1 MAGSSNDLCSWLC
14 FGITLGAFAVS
25 LFEKHEYNSY
35 ADDNAK
41 LEKDR
46 AVLLQQK
53 NNLFKSLK
61 STQPVSVKNAQT
73 VIRFQNTNANRSV
86 MKQKENVRV

>member
-1 MAGSSNDLCSWLC
+1 MAGSNDLCSWLC
-14 FGITLGAFAVS
+14 FGITLGAFAVG

-35 ADDNAK
+35 VDDNAK

-53 NNLFKSLK
+53 NDLFKSLK
-61 STQPVSVKNAQT
+61 SQT

>member
-1 MAGSSNDLCSWLC
+1 MAESDENWWSWFYC
-14 FGITLGAFAVS
+14 ISTCAFCAVGFV
-25 LFEKHEYNSY
+25 LKCDYNSY

-41 LEKDR
+41 LEKDQ

-53 NNLFKSLK
+53 NDLFKSLK
-61 STQPVSVKNAQT
+61 STQPVSMKNAQT
-73 VIRFQNTNANRSV
+73 VIKFQNTNANRSV